1 MSLEIIDLLANR
13 PLIFILIR
21 GYKMSVRVII
31 PSMFQ
36 SAAGGA
42 KAIELKNCKTVGD
55 CLKELRTQYPPL
67 GKMLF
72 DEGDKIAGFLNVFIN
87 GQNLKQSS
95 DTFTYPV
102 KDGDEICPLM
112 MIEGG

>member
-1 MSLEIIDLLANR
+1 
-13 PLIFILIR
+13 
-21 GYKMSVRVII
+21 
-31 PSMFQ
+31 MFQ
-36 SAAGGA
+36 TATGGA
-42 KAIELKNCKTVGD
+42 TKIEIRNCKTIGD
-55 CLKELRTQYPPL
+55 CFKELRIQYPLL

-87 GQNLKQSS
+87 GQNLKQGS